1 MNVKLQRRSKTAEWL
16 TTLPSLLWL
25 TVFFLIPTLII
36 FLIAFRPAD
45 PFGGVG
51 EGWTLETVLS
61 IANLNYPDII
71 WRTIWISI
79 ITTIICIF
87 LAVPTA
93 YYMARLPQKWRQ
105 IVMLL
110 IIIPFWTSF
119 LIRIFAWKV
128 MLHPEG
134 LVKKM
139 LVYMHILHD
148 DSSLL
153 YTPAAV
159 ILVLV
164 YTYLPFAILPIY
176 AAAEKFNFNLLEA
189 ARDLGAH
196 SLQAFFSV
204 FVPGINRGIVT
215 AILMVLIPTLGA
227 YVIPDIVGGPN
238 SEMIGNKIAQRTF
251 VDRNLP
257 QASWLAAVLTL
268 AILAPML
275 IVLSL
280 QKRKKDRNIIFT
292 EGL

>member
-1 MNVKLQRRSKTAEWL
+1 MKLQHRLRTLEWS

-45 PFGGVG
+45 PYGGVG
-51 EGWTLETVLS
+51 DGWTLETVRS
-61 IANLNYPDII
+61 IANLNYPDIM
-71 WRTIWISI
+71 WRTLWISML
-79 ITTIICIF
+79 TTVICIL

-93 YYMARLPQKWRQ
+93 YQMARLSAKWRQ
-105 IVMLL
+105 MVMLL

-134 LVKKM
+134 VFKKVLVF
-139 LVYMHILHD
+139 LQIVHSD
-148 DSSLL
+148 ASLL
-153 YTPAAV
+153 YNPTAV
-159 ILVLV
+159 VLVMV

-176 AAAEKFNFNLLEA
+176 ASSEKFNFNLMEA
-189 ARDLGAH
+189 ARDLGANT
-196 SLQAFFSV
+196 LQAFFKI
-204 FVPGINRGIVT
+204 FIPGISRGIIT
-215 AILMVLIPTLGA
+215 AVLMVLIPALGA

-238 SEMIGNKIAQRTF
+238 SEMLGNKIAQRTF

-257 QASWLAAVLTL
+257 QASWLSAVLTL
-268 AILAPML
+268 AVLAPML
-275 IVLSL
+275 FVLS
-280 QKRKKDRNIIFT
+280 QQRRKKGKDIIFT

>member
-1 MNVKLQRRSKTAEWL
+1 MNANLRQRSKITEWI
-16 TTLPSLLWL
+16 TTVPSLTWL
-25 TVFFLIPTLII
+25 IVFFLIPTLII

-45 PFGGVG
+45 PYGGVG
-51 EGWTLETVLS
+51 KGWTLETVTS
-61 IANLNYPDII
+61 IANLNYPAII
-71 WRTIWISI
+71 WRTIWISLL
-79 ITTIICIF
+79 TTVVCIF

-105 IVMLL
+105 TVMLL

-134 LVKKM
+134 FIKKI
-139 LVYMHILHD
+139 LVYVHLIGD
-148 DSSLL
+148 DASLL

-159 ILVLV
+159 IIVLV

-196 SLQAFFSV
+196 SLRAFFAV
-204 FVPGINRGIVT
+204 FLPNINRGIIT

-257 QASWLAAVLTL
+257 QASWLSAVLTL
-268 AILAPML
+268 AVLAPML
-275 IVLSL
+275 LVLSL
-280 QKRKKDRNIIFT
+280 QRRKKDKNIIFT

>member
-1 MNVKLQRRSKTAEWL
+1 MKLRRRLKFVELL
-16 TTLPSLLWL
+16 TSLPSLLWL
-25 TVFFLIPTLII
+25 TIFFLIPTLII

-51 EGWTLETVLS
+51 KGWTLETVSS

-71 WRTIWISI
+71 WRTIWISVV
-79 ITTIICIF
+79 TTILCIV

-93 YYMARLPQKWRQ
+93 YQMARISEKWRQ

-134 LVKKM
+134 IVKKV
-139 LVYMHILHD
+139 LVFFQLIHSD
-148 DSSLL
+148 ASLL
-153 YTPAAV
+153 YNPTAV
-159 ILVLV
+159 ILVMV

-176 AAAEKFNFNLLEA
+176 ASAEKFNFSLMEA

-196 SLQAFFSV
+196 SLQAFFRI
-204 FVPGINRGIVT
+204 FVPGISRGIVT
-215 AILMVLIPTLGA
+215 AVLMVLIPVLGA

-257 QASWLAAVLTL
+257 QASWLSAVLTL
-268 AILAPML
+268 AVIAPML
-275 IVLSL
+275 IILSL
-280 QKRKKDRNIIFT
+280 QKRKKGKDLIFT

>member
-1 MNVKLQRRSKTAEWL
+1 MRLNRRLKLMEWL
-16 TTLPSLLWL
+16 TSFPSLLWL
-25 TVFFLIPTLII
+25 TIFFFIPTIII

-45 PFGGVG
+45 PYGGVG
-51 EGWTLETVLS
+51 EGWTLNTVLS

-79 ITTIICIF
+79 LTTVICIL
-87 LAVPTA
+87 LAIPAA
-93 YYMARLPQKWRQ
+93 YQMARMSARWRQ
-105 IVMLL
+105 IMMLL

-134 LVKKM
+134 ILKKVLVF
-139 LVYMHILHD
+139 LQFVSSD
-148 DSSLL
+148 ASLL
-153 YTPAAV
+153 YNPTAV
-159 ILVLV
+159 ILVMV

-176 AAAEKFNFNLLEA
+176 ASAEKFNFNLMEA
-189 ARDLGAH
+189 ARDLGAN
-196 SLQAFFSV
+196 SMQAFLKI
-204 FVPGINRGIVT
+204 FVPGISRGIIT
-215 AILMVLIPTLGA
+215 AVLMVLIPALGA

-257 QASWLAAVLTL
+257 QASWLSAVLTL
-268 AILAPML
+268 AVLAPML
-275 IVLSL
+275 LVLTL
-280 QKRKKDRNIIFT
+280 QKRKKGQSVIFT

>member
-1 MNVKLQRRSKTAEWL
+1 MKLQRRFKTLEWF

-25 TVFFLIPTLII
+25 MIFFLIPTMII
-36 FLIAFRPAD
+36 FLIAFRAPD
-45 PFGGVG
+45 PYGGVG
-51 EGWTLETVLS
+51 DRWTLETVSS
-61 IANLNYPDII
+61 IANLNYPNII
-71 WRTIWISI
+71 WRTIWISLM
-79 ITTIICIF
+79 TTIICIV

-93 YYMARLPQKWRQ
+93 YQMARLSTKWRQ

-134 LVKKM
+134 IVKKVM
-139 LVYMHILHD
+139 AFLHLIQSD
-148 DSSLL
+148 ASLL
-153 YTPAAV
+153 YNPTAV
-159 ILVLV
+159 ILVMV

-176 AAAEKFNFNLLEA
+176 ASAEKFNFSLMEA

-196 SLQAFFSV
+196 AMQAFFRI
-204 FVPGINRGIVT
+204 FIPGISRGIV
-215 AILMVLIPTLGA
+215 AAVLMVLIPALGA

-257 QASWLAAVLTL
+257 QASWLSAVLTL
-268 AILAPML
+268 AVLAPML
-275 IVLSL
+275 LVLS
-280 QKRKKDRNIIFT
+280 QQRRKKAKDILFT